1 MMDMDVLQ
9 EKVKQQL
16 DTYRYK
22 HTIGVMY
29 TAASLAMRYEEDLHL
44 AMVAGLLHDCAK
56 CIPNDE
62 KVKMC
67 EEHGIVLT
75 KTELSNKA
83 LIHPKLG
90 AYLAKEEYGIDDQKI
105 LEAIKWHTTGHPDMD
120 LIEKI
125 IFIADYIEPGRNE
138 APHLTSI
145 RKTAFED
152 IDEAM
157 YIILKDTLDY
167 LKTRNGVIDP
177 MTEETYNYYK
187 KITHKEEF

>member
-120 LIEKI
+120 LLEKI